1 MSGAPPVQLTGLWE
15 VGSREVTAPSIVLP
29 PPFILSEQTLR
40 SQAGPASERSKE
52 AWRPRALHGHVQSSV
67 PSVACTCLVP
77 TSLTT
82 HQNVN
87 NSPISGDGLSGGGG
101 EGWSWLLRS
110 ATFPCCGEK
119 TPALLG
125 DQERTAGT
133 GGWLPPHTPL
143 LPLAPTP
150 VCSALL
156 ANCTFIRKG
165 FLGPPGSSL

>member
-1 MSGAPPVQLTGLWE
+1 MAQEKSQPQAL
-15 VGSREVTAPSIVLP
+15 SF

-40 SQAGPASERSKE
+40 SQAGPASQRSKE
-52 AWRPRALHGHVQSSV
+52 AWRPRALHGQVQSSV
-67 PSVACTCLVP
+67 PSVACSCLVP

-82 HQNVN
+82 RQNVS

-101 EGWSWLLRS
+101 GAEGWSWLLSS

-119 TPALLG
+119 IPALLG